1 VVGFDSLA
9 GSNINKLFQGETKMA
24 INTKPFAVKGM
35 NVVTPKGKA
44 LWCKITEADRKYN
57 EFGEYSTSVVVDPQ
71 DPAVMAFIGKL
82 EQLRDVALA
91 ETKETLGAKGAM
103 YKTRNVVTDEFDQD
117 GQPTGNVIIKVKMKD
132 VDKRTSAGQQDRIA
146 VVDAK
151 KEAVT
156 PVPLVGNGSIIR
168 CAAYANPYTM
178 ANTKEVGVSL
188 IWTKMQL
195 IELVSFSQG
204 GDDFDEEDGFAADAA
219 PAAPVNEETDF

>member
-1 VVGFDSLA
+1 
-9 GSNINKLFQGETKMA
+9 MA

-71 DPAVMAFIGKL
+71 DPAVMAFIGTL